1 MAETLGWISRVKGDY
16 ANASYEIQSAASIIQ
31 LPVLELYCYHELVT
45 TFDSGYVEF
54 ADFSFQKILS
64 DADLQSHGV

>member
-1 MAETLGWISRVKGDY
+1 MDGDY
-16 ANASYEIQSAASIIQ
+16 ANASYEIKSAASIIQ

-54 ADFSFQKILS
+54 ADGSF
-64 DADLQSHGV
+64 